1 MDTIE
6 QIKFRLNEMRS
17 EMNGLNRRRDAL
29 LEAISQLGWALDL
42 LMDAPPMTAP
52 APKPRQPRGAVE
64 AAVLKGLDGGFYCTI
79 EDLVAATQQKPNSI
93 RAALKTLV
101 KEGKAFEAA
110 PGKFTNAKPSK
121 PRSTEATPTEPPNG
135 SEPPAR
141 FSEDEIARHMP
152 GG

>member
-1 MDTIE
+1 MDTLNQVKI
-6 QIKFRLNEMRS
+6 RLNQHRAELMAMETRRQTLTAVILELQDVVDSLES
-17 EMNGLNRRRDAL
+17 E
-29 LEAISQLGWALDL
+29 QPTT
-42 LMDAPPMTAP
+42 APP
-52 APKPRQPRGAVE
+52 APKRQPRGSVE
-64 AAVLKGLDGGFYCTI
+64 AAVLKGLDGGFYCTV

-135 SEPPAR
+135 SEPAAR
-141 FSEDEIARHMP
+141 FSADEIARHMP
-152 GG
+152 VG